1 MFEIVCL
8 DYNGFTVTSLGI
20 MLFKGISFLFYGL
33 NSGQLIIVIYTE
45 IVAGSGVERVSIL
58 VIFA

>member
-1 MFEIVCL
+1 MFEIIWV

-20 MLFKGISFLFYGL
+20 MLFKGISFFLYGL
-33 NSGQLIIVIYTE
+33 DSSHLIIAMYTE
-45 IVAGSGVERVSIL
+45 IVVGSGVERVSIL